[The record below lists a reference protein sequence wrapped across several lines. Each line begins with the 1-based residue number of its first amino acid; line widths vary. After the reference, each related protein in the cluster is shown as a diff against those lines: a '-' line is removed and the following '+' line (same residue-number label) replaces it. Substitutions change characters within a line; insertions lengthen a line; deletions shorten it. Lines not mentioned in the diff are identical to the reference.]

1 MKYLLNQSEENMI
14 KNNRHHLGK
23 IKIYKEVS
31 KIYEKYKHACNDAK
45 L

>member
-1 MKYLLNQSEENMI
+1 MN
-14 KNNRHHLGK
+14 KNNGHHLGK